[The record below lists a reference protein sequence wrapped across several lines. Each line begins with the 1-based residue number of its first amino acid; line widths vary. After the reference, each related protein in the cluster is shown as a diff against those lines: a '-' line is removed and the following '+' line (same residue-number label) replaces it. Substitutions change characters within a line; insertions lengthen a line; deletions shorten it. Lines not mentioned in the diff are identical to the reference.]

1 MMFKAEL
8 GLGMEHIG
16 YRGTA
21 PIFQDM
27 MAGQLDFAV
36 VTLTEVLPIA
46 KDGTLRMSALT
57 STQKAPDVPLVT
69 ELDYPKLVA
78 VNFVGLSAPAG
89 FPPAAQA
96 RLHKAM
102 SEVLADPKTVGRLG
116 ELGSSPS
123 R

>member
-16 YRGTA
+16 YRGAA

-57 STQKAPDVPLVT
+57 STQKAPEVPLVQDHVDPVLN
-69 ELDYPKLVA
+69 ELFGDLVPLEQYRIALREKA
-78 VNFVGLSAPAG
+78 V
-89 FPPAAQA
+89 
-96 RLHKAM
+96 R
-102 SEVLADPKTVGRLG
+102 
-116 ELGSSPS
+116 
-123 R
+123 